1 MLLEVKDLVK
11 HFPLEKGFLSRF
23 LPTKEVVHAVCHA
36 SFDIR
41 EGETLGL
48 VGETGSG
55 KTTLGRCILRL
66 IEPTSGS
73 IIYRG
78 KDLCTLSKAEMK
90 KLRAELQIIFQDPF
104 SSLNPRETAA
114 RIIGRPMEIHGMS
127 SGSDLREKVIE
138 ILRSVGLE
146 EVHADRYPHEFSG
159 GQRQRIA
166 VARALSVNPKFIVA
180 DEPLSALD
188 VSVQAQIL
196 NLLRD
201 LQRERQLTY
210 LFISHDLSVVKY
222 MSNRLAVMYLGKIVE
237 LGPTDKVFKE
247 PIHPYTRVLLSS
259 IPIPDPKTRLTVVPV
274 KGEVDL
280 PSPVSPPPGCRFHTR
295 CPSAKGE
302 CSAVEPRLVERS
314 SGHLV
319 ACHMNVN

>member
-196 NLLRD
+196 NLLQD
-201 LQRERQLTY
+201 LQEKY
-210 LFISHDLSVVKY
+210 MFSCLFISHDLGVVRY
-222 MSNRLAVMYLGKIVE
+222 LSNRSAVMHLGKVVE
-237 LGPTDKVFKE
+237 LARTRDLFDEPLHPYTQALISSIPLPDPDEKRTVVELKGEVPS
-247 PIHPYTRVLLSS
+247 PIHP
-259 IPIPDPKTRLTVVPV
+259 
-274 KGEVDL
+274 
-280 PSPVSPPPGCRFHTR
+280 PSGCRFNPR
-295 CPSAKGE
+295 CKMAEPFCAKE
-302 CSAVEPRLVERS
+302 EPEFRQV
-314 SGHLV
+314 GADHFV
-319 ACHMNVN
+319 GCHFV

>member
-1 MLLEVKDLVK
+1 MEPLVETRSLVKYFPIRGGVFSRTVASVRALDGVDLVIDK
-11 HFPLEKGFLSRF
+11 
-23 LPTKEVVHAVCHA
+23 
-36 SFDIR
+36 
-41 EGETLGL
+41 GETLGL
-48 VGETGSG
+48 VGESGCG
-55 KTTLGRCILRL
+55 KTTFGRCVLRL
-66 IEPTSGS
+66 MEPT
-73 IIYRG
+73 RG
-78 KDLCTLSKAEMK
+78 EVLYEGVNILKLKNLHRIRSKM
-90 KLRAELQIIFQDPF
+90 QVVFQDPF
-104 SSLNPRETAA
+104 SSLDPRQTVLGIVGEPLRMHGIAK
-114 RIIGRPMEIHGMS
+114 GRE
-127 SGSDLREKVIE
+127 LRQIVLNLIEKV
-138 ILRSVGLE
+138 GLTKD
-146 EVHADRYPHEFSG
+146 HLYRLPHEFSG
-159 GQRQRIA
+159 GQRQRIGI
-166 VARALSVNPKFIVA
+166 ARALALNPSFVVL
-180 DEPLSALD
+180 DEPTSALD